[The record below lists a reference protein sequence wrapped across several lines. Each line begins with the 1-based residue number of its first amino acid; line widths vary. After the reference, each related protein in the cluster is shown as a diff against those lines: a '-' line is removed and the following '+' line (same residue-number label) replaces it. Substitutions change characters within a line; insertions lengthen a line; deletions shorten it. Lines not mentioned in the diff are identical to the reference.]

1 MIERLWSAT
10 IDSFSYQNRS
20 VSHEAHVSAFGGPS
34 ETYPRVFSSYE
45 NAWWSGSYSS
55 TSGERAAS
63 FSGLRR
69 QGRFLGLLPLSKGP
83 GFKGLLQSRPVRRG
97 AWAHLHFKET
107 GPGPVFVGFII
118 PKRLV
123 RRAVDRNLIRRW
135 LNEMVRQI
143 SHQDK
148 NAGGAYLFRVTQ
160 KCPGIAFET
169 RRQTYLDLKALVFCE
184 RAVQ

>member
-1 MIERLWSAT
+1 MVCGAKIE
-10 IDSFSYQNRS
+10 SFSHQNRS
-20 VSHEAHVSAFGGPS
+20 VSHEANVSAFGGSS

-45 NAWWSGSYSS
+45 NTWWSGSDSS
-55 TSGERAAS
+55 APSQGAAS
-63 FSGLRR
+63 LSRL
-69 QGRFLGLLPLSKGP
+69 RFLGLLPLSKGP

-135 LNEMVRQI
+135 LNEMVRQV

-160 KCPGIAFET
+160 KCARIAFET
-169 RRQTYLDLKALVFCE
+169 KRQVYMDLKALVFCE
-184 RAVQ
+184 KAVH